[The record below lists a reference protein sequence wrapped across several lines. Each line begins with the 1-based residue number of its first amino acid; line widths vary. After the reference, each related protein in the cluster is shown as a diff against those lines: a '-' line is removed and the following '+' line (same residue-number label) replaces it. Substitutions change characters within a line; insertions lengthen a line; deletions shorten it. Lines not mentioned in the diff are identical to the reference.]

1 MVRKNYLFV
10 GSENGGHSA
19 AVMYS
24 LVSSAKMN
32 GVEPFAWLKAIFT
45 ELPYFREGE
54 AFAQA
59 AAGESVTS
67 TELDHL
73 LPDRWL
79 EANPSH
85 KWAIDEIRRVERER
99 KGDAIS

>member
-1 MVRKNYLFV
+1 MSFDNNVAERLVKIPAIGRKNYLFV

-32 GVEPFAWLKAIFT
+32 GVEPLAWLKAIFT
-45 ELPYFREGE
+45 ELPYFREGK
-54 AFAQA
+54 AFRQSL
-59 AAGESVTS
+59 AGEPVTS

-73 LPDRWL
+73 LPASYL
-79 EANPSH
+79 ELASAVVP
-85 KWAIDEIRRVERER
+85 
-99 KGDAIS
+99 